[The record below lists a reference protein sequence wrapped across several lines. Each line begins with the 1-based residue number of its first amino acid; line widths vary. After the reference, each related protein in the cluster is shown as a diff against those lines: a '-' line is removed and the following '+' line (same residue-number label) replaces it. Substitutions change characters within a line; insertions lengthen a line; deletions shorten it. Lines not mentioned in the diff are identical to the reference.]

1 VFSVAEN
8 SPERGAIDFGNHWM
22 RVVVV
27 ILLVGTLDGV
37 IRTVLLPSKD
47 EFREFY
53 YNSAW
58 YGGTKYLQLFVGA
71 YHFLL
76 DAILL
81 TPAVI
86 LRFFIVR
93 RPLLQFHGFFLMS
106 IVITALAGIV
116 LFSRGFEMMGKNLG
130 IFLVICGL
138 YCVLSSS
145 GKR

>member
-1 VFSVAEN
+1 VSSVAEI
-8 SPERGAIDFGNHWM
+8 SPERRTMDFGDHWLE
-22 RVVVV
+22 V
-27 ILLVGTLDGV
+27 ILIILRVGSFDGF
-37 IRTVLLPSKD
+37 IRAVLLPSRD

-53 YNSAW
+53 YNAAR
-58 YGGTKYLQLFVGA
+58 GGTKYLQLFVGI

-93 RPLLQFHGFFLMS
+93 RPLFQFHGFFLTS
-106 IVITALAGIV
+106 IVITALSGIV

-130 IFLVICGL
+130 VFLVICGL
-138 YCVLSSS
+138 YRVLSSPR
-145 GKR
+145 KR